1 MTTSTTP
8 RRTCKAWTDP
18 EHRSWAQLS
27 SLTGQRLAEVSG
39 RRDLIA
45 VVHPGAPESAYAEF
59 EPAKAEARFAPENLL
74 VDEPDPARIDP
85 RDYTDRCLHPAF
97 AGAICHEAAHAAYTR
112 LEFSNG
118 DDPAAVHWAI
128 QLEEPRIEHRL
139 IENRPGDRPWLRSS
153 MKHVLGP
160 ALVSRDEEETPKGAV
175 SSAVL
180 VLGRAAGGVISEREA
195 ALLAAHVEKVIGVQ
209 AYEELRE
216 VFTELFLLADDDTAG
231 MLALGARV
239 AKIAQDDG
247 SDYQSVKDAL
257 RAGAG
262 GSASAEA
269 PGQGGQN
276 GQGSV
281 AVAVVMP
288 CGARSVGDPPA
299 DGSNAPGDGESGG
312 AQAQPGTDAQDGGSD
327 DADGAADG
335 LAALII
341 ASVTETAVN
350 AAQRRVKVLVV
361 KERDNSDQQQAK
373 KAAATVFPSGGGTAA
388 RHVRVADKKPTEE
401 QTRQAR
407 TLLRALAAAQYR
419 DEDRTTLRVTAP
431 PGRPVMRELV
441 RRASQIHAGTD
452 ITAKPW
458 TRTSRRQVQNPP
470 LRVGISLDV
479 SGSMDP
485 WMNAVAS
492 TGWALAHAV
501 ASPRLAGTVAATVWN
516 GAAAPLIA
524 PGKRPEKVP
533 TPVAGGGSSGCP
545 QSLYA
550 LDGALDLTASEG
562 ARVVVVVT
570 DGDLPNRDEIQKATT
585 HLTRAGVKVLWLKV
599 RENGWGPKGAHV
611 EYLADPANFGPLVGR
626 ALAKAL
632 TSA

>member
-1 MTTSTTP
+1 MTTRTTQ
-8 RRTCKAWTDP
+8 RRTYKAWTDP
-18 EHRSWAQLS
+18 DHRAWAQLS
-27 SLTGQRLAEVSG
+27 ALTGQRLAEVSG

-45 VVHPGAPESAYAEF
+45 VVRPGAPHSEYAEF

-74 VDEPDPARIDP
+74 VDQPDPARIDP

-112 LEFSNG
+112 LEFSNA
-118 DDPAAVHWAI
+118 DDAAAVHWAI

-139 IENRPGDRPWLRSS
+139 IQNRPGDRPWLRSS
-153 MKHVLGP
+153 MKHVLGS
-160 ALVSRDEEETPKGAV
+160 ALVSKDQEDTPKGAV

-195 ALLAAHVEKVIGVQ
+195 AVLAAHVEKVIGPE

-216 VFTELFLLADDDTAG
+216 VFSELFTLADDDTAG

-247 SDYQSVKDAL
+247 SDYRNLKDAL

-262 GSASAEA
+262 GPADAGA
-269 PGQGGQN
+269 PGQGQSG
-276 GQGSV
+276 GV
-281 AVAVVMP
+281 VVAVVMP

-299 DGSNAPGDGESGG
+299 DDSSGPAEGESGVAS
-312 AQAQPGTDAQDGGSD
+312 AQHDENGQDDGPGDTDE
-327 DADGAADG
+327 AADS
-335 LAALII
+335 LAAVIV
-341 ASVTETAVN
+341 ASVTATATS
-350 AAQRRVKVLVV
+350 AAHSRVKVLVV
-361 KERDNSDQQQAK
+361 KPRDNTDRQQAK
-373 KAAATVFPSGGGTAA
+373 KAAATVFPSAGGTAA

-452 ITAKPW
+452 ITATPW
-458 TRTSRRQVQNPP
+458 TRTSRRQTQNPP

-485 WMNAVAS
+485 WMDAVAS

-516 GAAAPLIA
+516 GGAAPLIA
-524 PGKRPEKVP
+524 PGKRPQKVP
-533 TPVAGGGSSGCP
+533 TPFAGGGSSGCP

-550 LDGALDLTASEG
+550 LDGALGLTTSEG

-570 DGDLPNRDEIQKATT
+570 DGDLPNTDEIQKATN

-599 RENGWGPKGAHV
+599 RERGWAPTGAHA
-611 EYLADPANFGPLVGR
+611 EYLTDPKNFGPLVGR

-632 TSA
+632 ANA